1 MGRARRVLNAE
12 LAGWVHGPSPNR
24 ADPTAPYSEAK
35 IHAAGMELN
44 DGSIIR
50 FADRMPDPGQTKELA
65 DKCAEFVGM
74 RSEFHETMRGTE
86 KVGKT
91 WIDWA
96 EWVFIGMSILVF
108 LWKIRD

>member
-1 MGRARRVLNAE
+1 VGRARRVLNAE